1 MARTTRKRQRK
12 HRGSQTGRVET
23 RGRTSR
29 PKKGKQAGAKGGRGG
44 QQLGPARHDRPPN
57 WRSAINRGVFAA
69 AVFFALMLLL
79 LGRTVPQ
86 ALALA
91 AFMLAFYIPL
101 GYLTD
106 SFFYRRRQR
115 QVARKRAEE
124 QAARGRK

>member
-12 HRGSQTGRVET
+12 HRGSQTGRVEA

-29 PKKGKQAGAKGGRGG
+29 PPKKGKSRSGAGSKST
-44 QQLGPARHDRPPN
+44 GPARHDRPPT

-79 LGRTVPQ
+79 LKRTAPQ
-86 ALALA
+86 AIALA

-101 GYLTD
+101 GYMTD
-106 SFFYRRRQR
+106 SYFYNRRQR
-115 QVARKRAEE
+115 QLAAKKAE
-124 QAARGRK
+124 AKAGGAKK

>member
-12 HRGSQTGRVET
+12 HRGSQTGRIEA

-29 PKKGKQAGAKGGRGG
+29 PKKSQKKGGGKRRPT
-44 QQLGPARHDRPPN
+44 GPERHDRPPT

-69 AVFFALMLLL
+69 AIFFALMLLL

-101 GYLTD
+101 GYMTD
-106 SFFYRRRQR
+106 SFFHKR
-115 QVARKRAEE
+115 RKRQLAKQRELAKAE
-124 QAARGRK
+124 RGGK

>member
-12 HRGSQTGRVET
+12 HRGSQTGRVEA

-29 PKKGKQAGAKGGRGG
+29 PKKGKQGSGKGGRGG
-44 QQLGPARHDRPPN
+44 QGLGPGRHDRPPN

-79 LGRTVPQ
+79 LDRTVGQ
-86 ALALA
+86 AVALSL
-91 AFMLAFYIPL
+91 FMLAFYVPF
-101 GYLTD
+101 GYMTD

-115 QVARKRAEE
+115 QLAQKQAEAKAGPGE
-124 QAARGRK
+124 K